1 MRLHKVDAVFEHLGW
16 APERRS
22 CSRLVLGNLNG
33 GKHRA
38 VHALERDKVAA
49 GIDYGYVHLPVPLLG
64 LCNRGINNR
73 LRSV

>member
-1 MRLHKVDAVFEHLGW
+1 
-16 APERRS
+16 
-22 CSRLVLGNLNG
+22 VLGNLNG

-38 VHALERDKVAA
+38 VHALEHDKVAA

-64 LCNRGINNR
+64 LSNRDISNR